1 MLGLTHKTRRLHPA
15 VSSIPVTPE
24 GTFPCPFCG
33 PYLICWTDEGRERW
47 IGRWS
52 RVTQVALHPRLC
64 QATSPLFWKKHSN
77 LLLGA
82 SKVRLSPPALWRP
95 LCHSELTLWRT
106 YCTRTRVR
114 QIEAGAKV
122 VHSALE
128 RTLGIEKENREERC
142 TERQFQTEKSWLREH
157 AL

>member
-1 MLGLTHKTRRLHPA
+1 MLGLTHKTHSLHPA
-15 VSSIPVTPE
+15 VSSIPITPE

-33 PYLICWTDEGRERW
+33 PYLIWWTDEGREWW

-64 QATSPLFWKKHSN
+64 QASSPLFWKKHSN